1 MGATLAVII
10 VSMVPMTA
18 LLLPGVYTYLWP
30 LFESPPKVL
39 RIISALLLVVGNFI
53 TGLAVFT
60 LKKHVTFHNFG
71 ETKKLYTGGIFGF
84 VRNPITLGLVLIYGG
99 FILALPSG
107 VMILGFV
114 IFFLNSSR
122 RIKME
127 EHYLERSFG
136 DQYLQYKKR
145 VGKYWPKFWWR

>member
-1 MGATLAVII
+1 VHYFW
-10 VSMVPMTA
+10 S
-18 LLLPGVYTYLWP
+18 
-30 LFESPPKVL
+30 
-39 RIISALLLVVGNFI
+39 
-53 TGLAVFT
+53 
-60 LKKHVTFHNFG
+60 FHNFG

-114 IFFLNSSR
+114 IFLLNSSR

-145 VGKYWPKFWWR
+145 VGKYWPKF

>member
-1 MGATLAVII
+1 
-10 VSMVPMTA
+10 
-18 LLLPGVYTYLWP
+18 
-30 LFESPPKVL
+30 
-39 RIISALLLVVGNFI
+39 
-53 TGLAVFT
+53 
-60 LKKHVTFHNFG
+60 
-71 ETKKLYTGGIFGF
+71 
-84 VRNPITLGLVLIYGG
+84 LVLIYGG

-114 IFFLNSSR
+114 IFLLNSTH

-145 VGKYWPKFWWR
+145 VGKYWPKF